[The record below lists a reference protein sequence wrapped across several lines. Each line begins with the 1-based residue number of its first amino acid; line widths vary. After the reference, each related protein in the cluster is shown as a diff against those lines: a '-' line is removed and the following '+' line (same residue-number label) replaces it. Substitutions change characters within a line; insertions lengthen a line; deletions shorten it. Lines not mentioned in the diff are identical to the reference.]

1 MSQRDSQYIGRAG
14 EFLAAFL
21 LETNGLRTTHVDIPG
36 DDLWCAHPSGRVY
49 RVQVKSSLSSRNFGG
64 RHAPSYTYNI
74 RSRETYS
81 GVYVFVAIDKMLCIA
96 RRWDDTPPSTVRYQ
110 SDAFTPEVQIET
122 IKREFSL

>member
-1 MSQRDSQYIGRAG
+1 M
-14 EFLAAFL
+14 
-21 LETNGLRTTHVDIPG
+21 
-36 DDLWCAHPSGRVY
+36 
-49 RVQVKSSLSSRNFGG
+49 KSSLSSRNFGD
-64 RHAPSYTYNI
+64 RHTPSYTYNI

>member
-1 MSQRDSQYIGRAG
+1 MSQQDSTYIGRAG

-21 LETNGLRTTHVDIPG
+21 LETQGLRTTHVDIPG

-49 RVQVKSSLSSRNFGG
+49 RVQVKSSMYPRSVRGCRGLS
-64 RHAPSYTYNI
+64 YLYNI
-74 RSRETYS
+74 RARETYS

-96 RRWDDTPPSTVRYQ
+96 RRWDDTPPSTVRYK
-110 SDAFTPEVQIET
+110 SDAFTPEVQAET